1 MRTCARRGSK
11 IVCDRIRSRF
21 IYDPAGANQCGKK
34 VEVCSRVQDGYAMI
48 YTLCVFSFGGA
59 FHFIMYCI
67 SIMVLVYC
75 ISFCGHIIPIILYM
89 MGKTPADQYGCGTMC
104 KPFCWVCVLDSD
116 FLLYNLMYIYIYV
129 SFMYIVVF
137 PLLSHIWN
145 CNITLV

>member
-1 MRTCARRGSK
+1 
-11 IVCDRIRSRF
+11 
-21 IYDPAGANQCGKK
+21 
-34 VEVCSRVQDGYAMI
+34 MI

-116 FLLYNLMYIYIYV
+116 FLLYNLMYIYICFIYV
-129 SFMYIVVF
+129 HSGVSAFIPYME
-137 PLLSHIWN
+137 L
-145 CNITLV
+145 